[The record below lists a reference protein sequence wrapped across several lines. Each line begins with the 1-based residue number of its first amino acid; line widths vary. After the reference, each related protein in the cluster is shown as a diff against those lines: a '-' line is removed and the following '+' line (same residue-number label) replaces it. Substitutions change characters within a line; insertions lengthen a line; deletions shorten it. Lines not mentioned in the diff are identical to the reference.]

1 MIRAFNSAKRYLHNV
16 EFNTTATTYEPEYK
30 HVEVR
35 ADELLEDFK
44 KIDEISKS
52 TVNGWEMPYFTMNQ
66 ILTS

>member
-1 MIRAFNSAKRYLHNV
+1 MIRAFNIAKRYLHNV
-16 EFNTTATTYEPEYK
+16 EFNTTATAYEPEYK
-30 HVEVR
+30 YVEVR